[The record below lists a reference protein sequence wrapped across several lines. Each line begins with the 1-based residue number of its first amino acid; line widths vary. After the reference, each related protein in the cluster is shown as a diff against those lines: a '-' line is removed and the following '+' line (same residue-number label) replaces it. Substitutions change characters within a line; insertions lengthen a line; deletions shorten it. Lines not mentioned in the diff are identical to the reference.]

1 MSNFQYESNKILIV
15 LFSSQFS
22 PVALNLVESELNLL
36 CVQSILTVHLHIC
49 IYGRALFKQPL
60 SGTDRKH
67 KATSVEERQEQES
80 EEQAEAAEKERKGTS
95 NVPRPV
101 GKRRRQRVLHC
112 NRRIPDNVQ
121 SEVGGVGG
129 EVQANATPTPKHYS
143 TMAL

>member
-80 EEQAEAAEKERKGTS
+80 EEQAEAAEKERKEKNLYVT
-95 NVPRPV
+95 RPGEYSQASGQGE
-101 GKRRRQRVLHC
+101 GKPALFFGSSHIRPQHKHL
-112 NRRIPDNVQ
+112 DN
-121 SEVGGVGG
+121 
-129 EVQANATPTPKHYS
+129 TWFFRH
-143 TMAL
+143 